1 MLTFSTSAL
10 STGTGIQ
17 WGGGGVGIT
26 DRGIGQ
32 FAGMNVVIDSQV
44 NTVAPGSSGH
54 QIEFYCYLIKSGTI
68 LEGQQSPLGIE
79 SDRNILSKQDV
90 MSVDYHSAYHI
101 MGTKWVDAGDNP
113 TNANLATANKWA
125 LTYDADLVPIV
136 RLTVNSP
143 LDTSTIS

>member
-1 MLTFSTSAL
+1 
-10 STGTGIQ
+10 
-17 WGGGGVGIT
+17 
-26 DRGIGQ
+26 
-32 FAGMNVVIDSQV
+32 MNVVIDPQV
-44 NTVAPGSSGH
+44 NTVAPGASGH

-68 LEGQQSPLGIE
+68 LEGQQSPLSIE

-143 LDTSTIS
+143 LDTSTI